1 MSKREQLRV
10 VLVGAGFN
18 TDNLGV
24 GALTVGAIKC
34 ILSQFPRAD
43 ISLLDYGTV
52 DASHSVRMCGEMVRI
67 PVVNMRFSWRIYL
80 GNNIALLLFIAVL
93 LKLIPSR
100 LVRDWLIRK
109 NECFH
114 RIYEADLV
122 TSIAGGD
129 SFSDIYGL
137 ERLLY
142 MSLPQILVLLLN
154 KKLVLLPQTI
164 GPFQRKFSRG
174 VARYIVRRA
183 EHVYSR
189 ERAGLKELEVLLRP
203 GLAKGKASFCY
214 DVAFAVDPH
223 RPEGLEAENSS
234 AGVGETSTRVGM
246 NISGLLFMGGY
257 TRNNMFGLRADYR
270 EFIYRAIDLLILKKG
285 ANVTLIPHVF
295 GTGKESESDLT
306 ACEEVY
312 EQLKA
317 KYNGQLRLVRSNYD
331 PSEMKYV
338 IGQFDFF
345 VGSRMHSCIAAV
357 SQCIPA
363 TSIAYSDKF
372 VGVMRTLGIESSVA
386 DARTLTENELLDVM
400 ERNYDG
406 RSGTRRHLEQ
416 KMKEVEWAVA
426 NLFIGLFDLPSNMAC
441 REPACTYPPAA

>member
-1 MSKREQLRV
+1 V

-24 GALTVGAIKC
+24 GALTLGAIKC
-34 ILSQFPRAD
+34 ILSRFPRAD

-52 DASHSVRMCGEMVRI
+52 DTPHSVRMCGEMVRI

-80 GNNIALLLFIAVL
+80 GNNIVLLLFVAVL
-93 LKLIPSR
+93 LRLIPSR

-109 NECFH
+109 NECLQM
-114 RIYEADLV
+114 IYEADLV

-214 DVAFAVDPH
+214 DVAFAMDPH

-306 ACEEVY
+306 ACEKVY

-317 KYNGQLRLVRSNYD
+317 KYNGQLRLVRRNYD

-357 SQCIPA
+357 SQSVPVVPM
-363 TSIAYSDKF
+363 AYSDKF
-372 VGVMRTLGIESSVA
+372 VGVMQTIGIEANVVDLRKMDEEEIFNVIERAFEHRAEVRQQLSSTMPQVKKSVLSLFEGIGVLSATDAAAVGNVPVA
-386 DARTLTENELLDVM
+386 L
-400 ERNYDG
+400 
-406 RSGTRRHLEQ
+406 
-416 KMKEVEWAVA
+416 
-426 NLFIGLFDLPSNMAC
+426 
-441 REPACTYPPAA
+441 